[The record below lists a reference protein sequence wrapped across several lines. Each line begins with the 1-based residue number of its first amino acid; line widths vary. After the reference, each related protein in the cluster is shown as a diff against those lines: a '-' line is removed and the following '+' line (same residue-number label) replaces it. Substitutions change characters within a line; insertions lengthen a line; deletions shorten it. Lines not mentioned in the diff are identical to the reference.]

1 MNSGFA
7 YRRILSDIIAYVKT
21 TYIIF
26 FKKEEAQEC
35 FLSKTRIFYEMNVSV
50 VIFIIYLYWHL
61 FNKVLY
67 VFHICCFRRIFF
79 VCVCHKQ
86 EPYLKDW
93 YDYNY
98 NFTIKRNYIWVQY
111 WYKYIKTRVLPQQ
124 YDFDLWKDLNSF
136 RNLQKKKTWNRL
148 QGDSYKS
155 DKSKKAFTI
164 NQVLFNHRYLR

>member
-1 MNSGFA
+1 MS
-7 YRRILSDIIAYVKT
+7 RPPTS
-21 TYIIF
+21 F
-26 FKKEEAQEC
+26 FSKKKKHKNVFFQRHVSSMKWMFPLL
-35 FLSKTRIFYEMNVSV
+35 FLSYIYIDICSIKFFMFFIYVVSGES
-50 VIFIIYLYWHL
+50 F
-61 FNKVLY
+61 
-67 VFHICCFRRIFF
+67 C

>member
-1 MNSGFA
+1 MS
-7 YRRILSDIIAYVKT
+7 RPPTS
-21 TYIIF
+21 F
-26 FKKEEAQEC
+26 FSKKKKHKNVFFQRHVSSMKWMFPLL
-35 FLSKTRIFYEMNVSV
+35 FLSYIYIDICSIKFFMFSIYVVSGVSLFVV
-50 VIFIIYLYWHL
+50 VI
-61 FNKVLY
+61 NKSL
-67 VFHICCFRRIFF
+67 IQKIGMIRISTQSLRRE
-79 VCVCHKQ
+79 Q
-86 EPYLKDW
+86 EE
-93 YDYNY
+93 N

-111 WYKYIKTRVLPQQ
+111 WYRYIKTRVLPQQ